1 MPLETILDII
11 MELNVILMGR
21 SRNNMN
27 LVRPFRESRLVQP
40 SEIRLDDI
48 TQNQLRS

>member
-1 MPLETILDII
+1 MPLETILDRI

-27 LVRPFRESRLVQP
+27 LVRPLRESIP
-40 SEIRLDDI
+40 ACATIED
-48 TQNQLRS
+48 TA